1 MPLRIEIGPRDVA
14 SSTVVV
20 CRRDVPGKSGKE
32 FGVGMEEEAL
42 AQHVNT
48 KLREIQDSMLETAI
62 AFRDRHIVDVSSYE
76 ELKSAIGDNKWARGG
91 WAGR

>member
-14 SSTVVV
+14 SGTVVV

-32 FGVGMEEEAL
+32 FGVAMEGEAL
-42 AQHVNT
+42 VSYVNA
-48 KLREIQDSMLETAI
+48 KLREVQDSMLEAAV
-62 AFRDRHIVDVSSYE
+62 AFRDRHIVDVTTYE
-76 ELKSAIGDNKWARGG
+76 ELKAAVENNKWARGG